1 MERIRRTRS
10 FATLAALALVLVASE
25 GATPAM
31 AQDAPTPPANQDAP
45 RQQRGGQAQDG
56 QGGGRRGGGGNMFGR
71 GFGRMGGMG
80 GQSLMGQFRA
90 AFEPDFMRRDL
101 PLFKEQL
108 ELQEAQ
114 TAVLEQ
120 LYRDYEDAFNPAR
133 EEMQSAMQD
142 LGRQMMAPMMNAGI
156 QQRMGEAMQKAR
168 EQMEQLAAEKGEELS
183 SEERRQFFAEQM
195 QKMGEEVQK
204 ELKASGAFDEMRA
217 GLKSMVTDFTKW
229 RETKERLRTSLVDGL
244 QASLT
249 DAQKQKWPAFQRFI
263 AREKT
268 LPQGTLSGENVN
280 LFIVLD
286 EAGLSKEVF
295 QTITPTMDQ
304 YELELDEALRT
315 RNEFIAAN
323 EAKFL
328 QAVADGDTAA
338 AKRFVERATTLREK
352 VRDVND
358 RYRETLISQ
367 LPAAD
372 GARVRKTALASAYER
387 IYRPTRV
394 ERAFEAIAE
403 MEGIEAAVRD
413 SLAALEQQYSTELG
427 SVNDRMLQA
436 TRKQEPSQQ
445 TDEVVRVVGMLS
457 GEAPFQPMMRG
468 GRDEGEMGE
477 LMDKRRDMDD
487 TYMDRI
493 KALLSAEQFESL
505 PQGGGGGGGRG
516 GNGGGG
522 GGGAFGGGGPITLA
536 DLPEGPRERMKEFD
550 TNNDGT
556 IDEAER
562 AKMVEQF
569 RERGFGGPGGG
580 GLGAPG
586 GGQGGGGQGGGGRGG
601 RGGNGGSGGG
611 SNGAGAGN

>member
-10 FATLAALALVLVASE
+10 FATLAALSLVLVASE
-25 GATPAM
+25 GATRAM

-45 RQQRGGQAQDG
+45 RQQRGQAQDG
-56 QGGGRRGGGGNMFGR
+56 QGGGRRGGGGGNMFGR

-80 GQSLMGQFRA
+80 GQNLMGQFRA

-142 LGRQMMAPMMNAGI
+142 LGRQMMAPMMNSGI

-183 SEERRQFFAEQM
+183 PEERRQFFAEQM

-229 RETKERLRTSLVDGL
+229 RETKERLRVSLVDGL

-315 RNEFIAAN
+315 RNDFIAAN

-328 QAVADGDTAA
+328 QAAADGDTAA

-372 GARVRKTALASAYER
+372 GARVRKAALASAYER

-403 MEGIEAAVRD
+403 MEGIESAIRD

-427 SVNDRMLQA
+427 SVNDRLLQA

-445 TDEVVRVVGMLS
+445 TDDVVRVVGMLS
-457 GEAPFQPMMRG
+457 GEVPFQPMMRGG

-505 PQGGGGGGGRG
+505 PQGGGGGGRG

-522 GGGAFGGGGPITLA
+522 GGGGGGPFGGGGPITLA

-580 GLGAPG
+580 Q

-601 RGGNGGSGGG
+601 RGGNGGGGNGGNSGGG
-611 SNGAGAGN
+611 AGN